1 METDPTQEKMKKDI
15 LLRLA
20 FLTSLVILTSVVKK
34 WLSLAYWPYW
44 VGAIIGMALPSLDHF
59 VYVFFQRPYELT
71 PQRVKALWNQKNYM
85 GAISLLYQTR
95 GERTNLIFHSLL
107 FQVIFAVLT
116 FWVVSSSGSPL
127 GRGVVLSFYLNLY
140 LDEITSPVRRES
152 NTYLI
157 IAGVL
162 LVIFSFMF

>member
-1 METDPTQEKMKKDI
+1 VKKDV

-20 FLTSLVILTSVVKK
+20 FLISLLILTSVVKK

-44 VGAIIGMALPSLDHF
+44 LGGLIGLVLPSLDHI

-71 PQRVKALWNQKNYM
+71 PQRVRALWEQKNYR
-85 GAISLLYQTR
+85 GAILLLYQTR
-95 GERTNLIFHSLL
+95 SERTNLIFHSLL
-107 FQVIFAVLT
+107 FQAIFVILT
-116 FWVVSSSGSPL
+116 FWVVSSSGSPI
-127 GRGVVLSFYLNLY
+127 GRGVVLSFYLNLL
-140 LDEITSPVRRES
+140 LDEITNPIRRES

-162 LVIFSFMF
+162 LVIFSFLF

>member
-1 METDPTQEKMKKDI
+1 MKKEI
-15 LLRLA
+15 FVRAA
-20 FLTSLVILTSVVKK
+20 FLISLLILTSVVKK
-34 WLSLAYWPYW
+34 WLSLSYWPYW
-44 VGAIIGMALPSLDHF
+44 LGGLIGMILPSLDH
-59 VYVFFQRPYELT
+59 VIYVFFQRPYELT
-71 PQRVKALWNQKNYM
+71 PQRVKALWQQKNYL
-85 GAISLLYQTR
+85 GVISLLYQTR

-127 GRGVVLSFYLNLY
+127 GRGVVLSFYLNLL
-140 LDEITSPVRRES
+140 LDEITSPVKRES

-162 LVIFSFMF
+162 LVIFAFIF

>member
-1 METDPTQEKMKKDI
+1 M
-15 LLRLA
+15 
-20 FLTSLVILTSVVKK
+20 V
-34 WLSLAYWPYW
+34 
-44 VGAIIGMALPSLDHF
+44 LPSLDHI

-71 PQRVKALWNQKNYM
+71 PQRVKALWDQKNYM

-95 GERTNLIFHSLL
+95 GERTNLIFHSSL
-107 FQVIFAVLT
+107 FQIIFAILT

-127 GRGVVLSFYLNLY
+127 GRGVVLSFYLSLF
-140 LDEITSPVRRES
+140 LDEVTSPVRRES

-162 LVIFSFMF
+162 LVIFAFVF